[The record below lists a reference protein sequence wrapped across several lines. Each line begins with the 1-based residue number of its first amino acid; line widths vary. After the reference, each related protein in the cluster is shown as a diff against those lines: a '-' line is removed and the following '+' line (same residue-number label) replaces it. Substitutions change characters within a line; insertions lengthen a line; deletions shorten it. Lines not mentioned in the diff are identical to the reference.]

1 MTGIVGAPGTQ
12 VTRTDG
18 VSLGCCSVP
27 VFARTGTPDS
37 GGTEQTVERT
47 VERSAFRRIG
57 RVH

>member
-27 VFARTGTPDS
+27 VFARTGAPDS
-37 GGTEQTVERT
+37 VSGTGFQGVRDP
-47 VERSAFRRIG
+47 
-57 RVH
+57 